1 MTKDKML
8 GISICHL
15 YDYKMIIVLNEMDND
30 DMSFQCDYQIIKFWT
45 TYDYHVMTWTIL
57 TYMLSLNDYEMTR
70 IWRTN

>member
-30 DMSFQCDYQIIKFWT
+30 DMSFQCDYQIIKF
-45 TYDYHVMTWTIL
+45 
-57 TYMLSLNDYEMTR
+57 
-70 IWRTN
+70 